1 MMNTVDSVARGLGL
15 LGYEAG
21 RPPWLSAADLD
32 DDRLLYEHC
41 ECPACGHAGLTFQPY
56 WRRPF
61 SYRAVVRCP
70 RCGNT
75 EEA

>member
-1 MMNTVDSVARGLGL
+1 MMNPVDSGARGLGL
-15 LGYEAG
+15 QGYEAG

-61 SYRAVVRCP
+61 AYRAVVRCP

-75 EEA
+75 AEA